1 MTKKNQKRE
10 GGRSTHQ
17 EYLSIPQHLIK
28 AARLLLTHHL
38 HIICVKQYWCIHF
51 GETNISV
58 YRRTTW
64 ANICI
69 CSHVAFISVEL
80 RPVYII
86 YHKSYIYNRIA
97 TWSSTSSFEGCIHE
111 LERKECDETWKQL
124 FFGAFFPCGSC
135 DRASLKIYNKKSSHS
150 AEQNLRPEEPP
161 SGTIALAAVPSWVTS
176 FHWQPSL
183 EALTLLFFAI
193 LVAFATAFSLLLH
206 RKGMENKV
214 PNGASTESRPTLH
227 ANWTYFAP
235 MASLGEAAI

>member
-1 MTKKNQKRE
+1 MIHLHLPIYLFQENPCLIWWLWTVTRTMAVLLAVETCEKKVANTPQPPTWFSEAKKEKWQKKNQKRE

-86 YHKSYIYNRIA
+86 YHKSYIYIIGSQLGPVRVALKDVYMSWKERNVMKPENNFFSVLSFLADLAIGPARKFITKNQAIQQSKISDLKNR
-97 TWSSTSSFEGCIHE
+97 
-111 LERKECDETWKQL
+111 
-124 FFGAFFPCGSC
+124 P
-135 DRASLKIYNKKSSHS
+135 
-150 AEQNLRPEEPP
+150 
-161 SGTIALAAVPSWVTS
+161 
-176 FHWQPSL
+176 
-183 EALTLLFFAI
+183 
-193 LVAFATAFSLLLH
+193 
-206 RKGMENKV
+206 
-214 PNGASTESRPTLH
+214 
-227 ANWTYFAP
+227 
-235 MASLGEAAI
+235 LGPLP